1 MAERRRRRR
10 LGGTRRTR
18 VTRLDVASPETEGPV
33 DCDGPR
39 ALVVAARE
47 VPLGGVRGMEV
58 HRTLP
63 HRALPMVGAW
73 CFLDRFGPQ
82 DTLMR
87 VEPHPHIGLQT
98 VTWPIVGE
106 VRHRDAVGSDVVVRP
121 GALNLMTSGAGIA
134 HSEYSV
140 GEGPIPLDALQLWV
154 ALPESRRHGE
164 PAFERHEDLPV
175 LDLGEGADAVVVMGE
190 LGGTTS
196 PATVHTP
203 LVGAELRLPAGV
215 AVRIPLR
222 LDWEYAVYGMTGT
235 VEAVTGMD
243 AVDADAARR
252 PGSAPEAGP
261 TASID
266 HTRLVYLGKGRDH
279 LELRSEDDARVF
291 LLGGEPFEADIV
303 MWWNFVGRS
312 HDEIVAAREAW
323 EAGTARFGPVID
335 HGPERIPAPPL
346 PAVKL
351 TPRRRRS

>member
-1 MAERRRRRR
+1 M
-10 LGGTRRTR
+10 
-18 VTRLDVASPETEGPV
+18 TRLDVAPEASESPLA
-33 DCDGPR
+33 CDGPR
-39 ALVVAARE
+39 ALVVEARE

-63 HRALPMVGAW
+63 HRALPLVGAW

-140 GEGPIPLDALQLWV
+140 GDDPIPLDALQLWV
-154 ALPESRRHGE
+154 ALPETRRHGG
-164 PAFERHEDLPV
+164 PAFERHENLPI
-175 LDLGEGADAVVVMGE
+175 LDLGDGADAVVVMGR
-190 LGGTTS
+190 LGDVVS

-203 LVGAELRLPAGV
+203 IVGAELRLPAGST
-215 AVRIPLR
+215 VRIPLR
-222 LDWEYAVYGMTGT
+222 PGWEHALYGMTGRAT
-235 VEAVTGMD
+235 AVTGMD

-252 PGSAPEAGP
+252 PAPAPEPGT
-261 TASID
+261 TASVD
-266 HTRLVYLGKGRDH
+266 DSRLLYLGRGRDH
-279 LELRSEDDARVF
+279 IELHSDEGARVF

-312 HDEIVAAREAW
+312 HDEIVEAREAW
-323 EAGTARFGPVID
+323 EAHADRFGTVID

-346 PAVKL
+346 PAVRLK
-351 TPRRRRS
+351 PRRRRA